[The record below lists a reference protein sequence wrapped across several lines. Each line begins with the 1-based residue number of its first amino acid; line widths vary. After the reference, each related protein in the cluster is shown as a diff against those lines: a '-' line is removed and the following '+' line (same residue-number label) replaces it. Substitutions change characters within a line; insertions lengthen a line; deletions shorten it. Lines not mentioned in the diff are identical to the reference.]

1 MWHMWIGSHN
11 VYHVDFTQPK
21 NKRQNMLEGPN
32 MPKENKQKPAEIKV
46 HKTTK
51 DYIEDSDVTYRNDL
65 LIFGEHFG

>member
-1 MWHMWIGSHN
+1 
-11 VYHVDFTQPK
+11 
-21 NKRQNMLEGPN
+21 MLEGPN